1 MRIKGKRLIM
11 VIASIVVVILSIYME
26 HFLKLDIVLVHLLCT
41 SILFIGLVFILNDKK
56 NKYSGEE
63 HYRSLYNTMLNGYA
77 LHEMIFDKN
86 GKPTDYRFLDVN
98 PAFEEMTGLK
108 KEDCLGKT
116 IKEIMPKTEN
126 YWIETYGRVVS
137 TGKSIKYENYSAEI
151 GKYFEVNAFLIGQNQ
166 FGVLAVDVSERRAAE
181 EGLKGALNF
190 NEEIINNV
198 NEGIVVYDKEL
209 RYKLWNS
216 FMERLTGKTA
226 DEVFGKRMI
235 DIFPEFEGSELV
247 KNIAKALTGE
257 TVVTNDFK
265 FKAGK
270 DIYKWISTTC
280 TPNYNGNREII
291 GVISTV
297 VDVTSK
303 VEYNKNLEKMVEFAD
318 ELLQVSTEKID
329 YEKLLKNLIQLSKA
343 KFATLNIYHND
354 DSGRFETV
362 AFAGIKNAIKQ
373 ATKFLGFQLYGKVWE
388 RDVNKEEKIKDNIT
402 THFSGLSEVVG
413 KAIPEPAVKMIEEIF
428 KVGEVIIVKILKE
441 EQIIGDFTLLMP
453 KGVRYENEDLIE
465 IYSKQIGM
473 FITRKRVEDALKES
487 QAILEAA
494 FENSQAGIAIANAP
508 DGTLRYVNKAGLLI
522 RNKSEEEIVHNID
535 ADKYVGSWNI
545 LHHDGTPYKVD
556 EVPLTRAVLYGETN
570 SKEFIIR
577 RDNFEDRIVLANAAP
592 IKDGNDKI
600 IAGVVVFLDITER
613 KKQEEEIVYLGY
625 HDSLTGLYNR
635 AFFEEEVRR
644 LEVDRQL
651 PLSIIMGD
659 INGLKLINDSFGH
672 ELGDKLIIE
681 IANIIK
687 SACREEDIVAR
698 FGGDEF
704 CILLPKSNEE
714 ITQNI
719 CNRIYK
725 KCEER
730 EKSSVSE
737 VPFISISLGYTTRTL
752 AREPIDMIM
761 RDAEAAM
768 YKHKLLETRS
778 LRSSIVSSIISTLR
792 ERYIETETH
801 SDRMKKLCRATGVA
815 LGISDSK
822 LDDLELLALLHDI
835 GKIAIS
841 DTLINKTSG
850 LTNEEWEEMKRHT
863 EIGYHITQSTI
874 EFQQISEYI
883 LTHHEKWDGSGYP
896 RQMKGEDIPLLS
908 RIISV
913 VDAYDAMVNDRPY
926 RKALTQEAAI
936 EELQNNAGTQF
947 DPKIVDVF
955 IHKVLKK

>member
-1 MRIKGKRLIM
+1 MSIKAKQIFM
-11 VIASIVVVILSIYME
+11 IASAVVIFFLSIYLE
-26 HFLKLDIVLVHLLCT
+26 IFLKMDITLIHLLCA
-41 SILFIGLVFILNDKK
+41 ILFFVGLFFILNNKK

-77 LHEMIFDKN
+77 LHEMIFDKD
-86 GKPTDYRFLDVN
+86 GVAVDYRFLDVN

-108 KEDCLGKT
+108 KDKCIGKT
-116 IKEIMPKTEN
+116 IKEIMPNTEY
-126 YWIETYGRVVS
+126 YWIEIYGKVVS
-137 TGKSIKYENYSAEI
+137 TGKSIRYENYAAEI
-151 GKYFEVNAFLIGQNQ
+151 GKYFEVNAFFIGKNQ
-166 FGVLAVDVSERRAAE
+166 FGVLVVDVSERRSAE
-181 EGLKGALNF
+181 EALKVALNF

-198 NEGIVVYDKEL
+198 NEGIVVYDNKL
-209 RYKLWNS
+209 RYTVWNS

-226 DEVFGKRMI
+226 GEVFGEKLI
-235 DIFPEFEGSELV
+235 DIFPGLQGTGLIQNAE
-247 KNIAKALTGE
+247 KALMGE

-265 FKAGK
+265 FKDGNGN
-270 DIYKWISTTC
+270 YKWISVTSS
-280 TPNYNGNREII
+280 PNYNGNREII
-291 GVISTV
+291 GVINTI

-329 YEKLLKNLIQLSKA
+329 YERLLNNIIQLSKA

-354 DSGRFETV
+354 GSGRFETV
-362 AFAGIKNAIKQ
+362 AYAGIKNAIKN

-388 RDVNKEEKIKDNIT
+388 RDVNKEENIKDNIT
-402 THFSGLSEVVG
+402 THFLGLSELVG

-428 KVGEVIIVKILKE
+428 KVGEVVIVKILRD
-441 EQIIGDFTLLMP
+441 EQIIGDFTLLLP
-453 KGVRYENEDLIE
+453 KGVAYSNEDLIE

-508 DGTLRYVNKAGLLI
+508 NGRLRYVNKAGLLI
-522 RNKSEEEIVHNID
+522 RNKSEEELVHHID

-545 LHHDGTPYKVD
+545 LHHDGTPYKAD
-556 EVPLTRAVLYGETN
+556 EVPLTRAVLYGETS

-592 IKDGNDKI
+592 INDEKGKT

-644 LEVDRQL
+644 LDVDRQM
-651 PLSIIMGD
+651 PLSVIMGD

-672 ELGDKLIIE
+672 ELGDKLIVE
-681 IANIIK
+681 IAKIIK
-687 SACREEDIVAR
+687 GACREEDIVAR

-704 CILLPKSNEE
+704 CILLPKSNEV

-725 KCEER
+725 KCEEQ
-730 EKSSVSE
+730 EKSSSE
-737 VPFISISLGYTTRTL
+737 VPFISISLGYTTRTS
-752 AREPIDMIM
+752 AYEPIDAIM

-792 ERYIETETH
+792 ERYIETEEH
-801 SDRMKKLCRATGVA
+801 SDRMKRLCRATGIA
-815 LGISDSK
+815 LGITDSK

-841 DTLINKTSG
+841 DSLINKTSS
-850 LTNEEWEEMKRHT
+850 LSDEEWEEMKRHT

-896 RQMKGEDIPLLS
+896 RQLKGEEIPLLS

-913 VDAYDAMVNDRPY
+913 IDAFDAMVNDRPY
-926 RKALTQEAAI
+926 RKALTEDAAI
-936 EELQNNAGTQF
+936 VELGANAGTQF
-947 DPKIVDVF
+947 DPEIVDVF
-955 IHKVLKK
+955 IHKVLKN